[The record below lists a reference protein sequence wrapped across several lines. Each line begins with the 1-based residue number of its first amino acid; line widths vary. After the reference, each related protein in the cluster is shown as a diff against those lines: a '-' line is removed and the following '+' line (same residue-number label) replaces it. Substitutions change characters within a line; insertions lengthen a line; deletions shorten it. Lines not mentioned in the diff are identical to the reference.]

1 MSHCNN
7 FKHNNKEQFN
17 EYIRVK
23 EYFKDKPNSYY
34 SGYCRT
40 FVKNNVSNLWVER
53 IRRLHKNKSKVT
65 KYRLFLLHGK
75 DNYLKVFQDYC
86 SKQSIKNTFE
96 YKQKKYG
103 WSKEQFDNYNQKRAV
118 TLDNFI
124 IRYGEE
130 EGTKKFDEY
139 RNKQRYLGCKL
150 EYFIDKYG
158 EEEGTKKY
166 NEINKRKRLTLD
178 NFIRKYGEYEGTKK
192 FDEYIQKKN
201 YSSSHLAD
209 ELFNYIYENID
220 TEDKFHAY
228 FLKLNTEFGKYD
240 KELKKYYKYDFVLTN
255 KKICIEFN
263 GDYWH
268 ANPLL
273 YKPNDIIRLKGGS
286 KKAVEIW
293 INDLRKKKII
303 ENDGYKV
310 YYIWE
315 IDYRETPELVKERI
329 LNEIRNC

>member
-23 EYFKDKPNSYY
+23 ECFKDKPNSYY
-34 SGYCRT
+34 SGYCRA
-40 FVKNNVSNLWVER
+40 FVKNNVSDLWVER
-53 IRRLHKNKSKVT
+53 IRRLHKDKSKVT

-103 WSKEQFDNYNQKRAV
+103 WTKEQFDNYNQKRAV

-124 IRYGEE
+124 IR
-130 EGTKKFDEY
+130 
-139 RNKQRYLGCKL
+139 
-150 EYFIDKYG
+150 
-158 EEEGTKKY
+158 
-166 NEINKRKRLTLD
+166 
-178 NFIRKYGEYEGTKK
+178 YGEYEGTKK

-220 TEDKFHAY
+220 TEDKSHVY

-293 INDLRKKKII
+293 VNDSRKKKII
-303 ENDGYKV
+303 EKDGYKV